1 MFKNLFAYVKYPS
14 VAGIISAI
22 WLGTMVL
29 ILNDRQLPIVKL
41 VVINILISLFIGMV
55 GFRVDKK

>member
-1 MFKNLFAYVKYPS
+1 MFKALFAYVKYPS
-14 VAGIISAI
+14 VAGVISAI

-29 ILNDRQLPIVKL
+29 ILNDRQLPIVRL
-41 VVINILISLFIGMV
+41 VMINIVVSVFIGMI